1 MENLKYTEILQL
13 NKSLAGTI
21 DTKPYRIG
29 ILSNVTIN
37 SIKEILEYNCRIHQV
52 EPLVEIGNFDNIV
65 QDSTQSSDKDLVI
78 IFYEILSIIDDLGIV
93 FDGIS
98 DEAFEALQQKLF
110 TEIDM
115 IVANLHK
122 TPALIFNLFSS
133 ASLLQHYTADTKADR
148 LVESLNQYL
157 HKKESNNLT
166 LINTNK
172 IIGQLGIKQAI
183 DFRFYYSSKAPY
195 TVSFLKEYVLAVQ
208 PVILRNN
215 GKLKKALIFDCDNT
229 LWKGILGEDGLEG
242 IDFSKDSKQGKFYY
256 SVQQLAAYYSKL
268 GIIIGLCSKNNPE
281 DVEEVLH
288 QKEVALNNESIVIKK
303 VNWQDKATNLR
314 MLAQELNIGT
324 DSLVFVDD
332 SPFEINL
339 IKEQLPEI
347 LTLQVPANIADYPA
361 QLQKLVQQ
369 YFNLSLNKE
378 DLAKTEMYKQQSERE
393 SVKHTFATID
403 DYLASL
409 EIVLAILENDKSQIP
424 RVAQLTQKTNQFN
437 LTTQRYTEQHIEQFM
452 NNPHDTI
459 FTLSVKDKFGD
470 SGLTGMCIAIRDANE
485 NNLAII
491 DTLLMSCRIIGR
503 NIEYVFF
510 NQVVR
515 SLQEKG
521 FEKIK
526 ADFKPTKKNAQV
538 AAFYEQSGMELLH
551 EDEDGTKH
559 YYMLTSA
566 FLPKTFDYIRLE
578 QTAETNN

>member
-21 DTKPYRIG
+21 ETKPYRIG

-65 QDSTQSSDKDLVI
+65 QDSAQSSDKDLVI
-78 IFYEILSIIDDLGIV
+78 IFYEVLSIIEGLGIV
-93 FDGIS
+93 FDDIS

-115 IVANLHK
+115 IIANLQN
-122 TPALIFNLFSS
+122 TPALIFNLFSA
-133 ASLLQHYTADTKADR
+133 ASFTQNYTIDTKVDQ
-148 LVESLNQYL
+148 LVQNLNQHL
-157 HKKESNNLT
+157 CKKESSNLT
-166 LINTNK
+166 LINTDK

-195 TVSFLKEYVLAVQ
+195 TVSFFKEYVLALQ

-229 LWKGILGEDGLEG
+229 LWKGILGEDGLEE

-268 GIIIGLCSKNNPE
+268 GIVIGLCSKNNPE

-288 QKEVALNNESIVIKK
+288 QKEMALNNDSIVIKK

-314 MLAQELNIGT
+314 ILAQELNIGT

-347 LTLQVPANIADYPA
+347 LTLQVPANISDYPT
-361 QLQKLVQQ
+361 QLQKLVQG
-369 YFNLSLNKE
+369 YFNLTLNKE

-393 SVKHTFATID
+393 SVKQTFATID

-409 EIVLAILENDKSQIP
+409 EIVLSISENDKSQIP
-424 RVAQLTQKTNQFN
+424 RIAQLTQKTNQFN

-452 NNPHDTI
+452 NNPQDTV
-459 FTLSVKDKFGD
+459 FSLSVKDKFGD
-470 SGLTGMCIAIRDANE
+470 SGLTGMCIALRDVNE
-485 NNLAII
+485 TNTAIV

-510 NQVVR
+510 NQIVR
-515 SLQEKG
+515 SLREKG

-526 ADFKPTKKNAQV
+526 ANFKPTKKNDQV
-538 AAFYEQSGMELLH
+538 ATFYEQLGMKLQR
-551 EDEDGTKH
+551 EDEDGTKKH
-559 YYMLTSA
+559 YYITISEIQ
-566 FLPKTFDYIRLE
+566 PKVFDYIRLE
-578 QTAETNN
+578 